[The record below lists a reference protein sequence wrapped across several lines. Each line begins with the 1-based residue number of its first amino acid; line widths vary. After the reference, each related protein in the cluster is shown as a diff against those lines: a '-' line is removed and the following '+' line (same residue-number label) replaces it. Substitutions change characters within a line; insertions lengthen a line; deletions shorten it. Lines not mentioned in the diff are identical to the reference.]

1 MAPNSSTHILLC
13 LAWTGG
19 PPAIPGLSYQGSTT
33 PRQADRYNTI
43 PYISVV
49 QAPLR
54 LPTATTH
61 KGPCQFQYHSP
72 FTYLP
77 RQISIYLNAIETKYV
92 QVPSWPLYHTVL
104 TMSQCRVCIQMQA
117 EQANWCKLLLVA
129 TPQPGG
135 RTLHRKACV
144 LWLRPRSHCRSFVNS
159 SGTTLWHYILLL
171 DLSLSSILTIALTI
185 LGTTTLPQYDCS
197 TAASTVLLFWY
208 GWYGIWTIYNS
219 ILFSTFQILLHHD
232 VHYFYDIRSMQRHP
246 LSLASCT
253 APLYFLPKWFHPLV
267 LVLQH
272 TMRLLLLLL
281 LPLLLLLLL
290 LLLRLL
296 LLTFLPT
303 HLPTYLPTSYTIH
316 YNNLNFFHHQDLTS

>member
-1 MAPNSSTHILLC
+1 M
-13 LAWTGG
+13 
-19 PPAIPGLSYQGSTT
+19 
-33 PRQADRYNTI
+33 
-43 PYISVV
+43 
-49 QAPLR
+49 
-54 LPTATTH
+54 
-61 KGPCQFQYHSP
+61 
-72 FTYLP
+72 
-77 RQISIYLNAIETKYV
+77 
-92 QVPSWPLYHTVL
+92 
-104 TMSQCRVCIQMQA
+104 
-117 EQANWCKLLLVA
+117 
-129 TPQPGG
+129 
-135 RTLHRKACV
+135 
-144 LWLRPRSHCRSFVNS
+144 NS

-281 LPLLLLLLL
+281 LLPLLLLLLL